1 MSSQEPVLFMATW
14 SYQIILP
21 TGKGP
26 EGEELHLAL
35 LVNMLRR
42 EIPSLSHAA
51 LVSPFNTISEE
62 ESLQLGS

>member
-1 MSSQEPVLFMATW
+1 M
-14 SYQIILP
+14 
-21 TGKGP
+21 
-26 EGEELHLAL
+26 GEELHLAL
-35 LVNMLRR
+35 LANMLHR